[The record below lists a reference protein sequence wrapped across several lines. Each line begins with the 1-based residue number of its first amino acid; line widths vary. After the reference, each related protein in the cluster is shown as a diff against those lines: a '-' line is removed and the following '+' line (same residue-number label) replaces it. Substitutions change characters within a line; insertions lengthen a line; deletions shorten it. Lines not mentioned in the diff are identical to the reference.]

1 MLDSLEDVITKSH
14 DIKEVARAS
23 GYLGKMMTRIGHYK
37 EAEAYI
43 KRAYQLNNRKGYD
56 TGLQDNFTQLAELYL
71 VQKRYS
77 EARWYYLQAQRV
89 ATNLGNNKD
98 VVEAL
103 IGLAGVHN
111 SSGDAFSARRDL
123 TTARKIAS
131 EKGLLAQLITIENLL
146 YKNRQKSLTANKTT
160 KLSEPVSPLFF
171 SYV

>member
-1 MLDSLEDVITKSH
+1 MLDSLEDVVTKSH

-23 GYLGKMMTRIGHYK
+23 GYLGKMMTGMGHYK

-56 TGLQDNFTQLAELYL
+56 AGLQDNFTQLAELYL
-71 VQKRYS
+71 AQKRFS

-89 ATNLGNNKD
+89 ATNLGNSKD

-103 IGLAGVHN
+103 IGLAGVHT

-123 TTARKIAS
+123 ITARKIAS

-146 YKNRQKSLTANKTT
+146 YKNRQRPVTVNKTT
-160 KLSEPVSPLFF
+160 LSGKPVLATLS
-171 SYV
+171 SRA